1 MTKPLV
7 SLARRIATMAAL
19 LAGIA
24 MLGVAGASVWLI
36 NQEHAASL
44 RSLLKKDAELQAASI
59 SNSLGEIAG
68 RISELSDSPL
78 ITNALLDSA
87 GKENYLTPLLNG
99 IRRIQG
105 IPVAIVLTD
114 FEGREIARNRKG
126 GFSEQELS
134 WLKEKLPSG
143 QAAARVQPGAD
154 GKGGEELMAVEF
166 IVFAGSNEVQGALLY
181 RIKLDDIRL
190 QDGVRLVRGPEAEQL
205 LHSQAAIAAAVVVP
219 PIYKDLNFAVLTSS
233 DPPAL
238 SVDWQRL
245 GLFFILAVGVV
256 VMVMVLGLHFGKRLT
271 RDLQAVEFFAR
282 RIAAGGFRA
291 TSAEAAGG
299 LEAGGLEVA
308 SLTKSINHMLER
320 LTQEHDKLHESEER
334 FRLVFKYSQVGV
346 NIGDT
351 DGRYV
356 DVNSAFVEMMGYSKE
371 ELLGRNA
378 VDFTHPNDL
387 ETSAALINTLL
398 TGGGDYYRIEKKYLR
413 KDGSTLWADVTIS
426 AGRDDAGKLVS
437 VIGIIHDITER
448 KQADIEVRRVGD
460 LLRGS
465 LDVLDEAFAI
475 YDPQD
480 RLTLCNDKYREVYSE
495 VAHLMVPGAQFED
508 TIRAGAE
515 MGLHAAAIGRV
526 DEWVAE
532 RLASHLAAN
541 TTLIQKHSNGRTLRI
556 VERRLPDG
564 HIVGFRVDISESV
577 REQDEI
583 LRLNARLEER
593 VIQLRSQQEELRQST
608 DQIRDSEAILSAT
621 INTALD
627 GVVQID
633 PAGIITRWNNQAE
646 KMFGW
651 LRDEA
656 IGLSLHETIIPPQY
670 RAAHLRGMHHFL
682 STGEGPVLNKRIEI
696 SALRRDG
703 HEFPIE
709 LSITPLKVGDKSE
722 FSAFVR
728 DITERKQYEKKREL
742 AASVFTHAREGIV
755 ITDAVGTI
763 VDVNDTFTRITGY
776 LREEALGQNPRIL
789 KSDRQPPEFHAAMW
803 GRLTQDGHWSGE
815 IWNRR
820 KNGDLYAAMQTVSAV
835 RDASGT
841 TQHYI
846 SLFIDITTQKEQQ
859 QQLEHIAHY
868 DALTN
873 LPNRMLLDDRL
884 HQAMLQSQ
892 RRGKA
897 LAVAYLDLD
906 GFKQVNDIHGHAVGD
921 EMLVLLSQHI
931 KAVLREGDT
940 LARIGGDEFV
950 VVLVDL
956 ENPADCKPV
965 LARLLQAASQPVTV
979 GDAVLHVSAS
989 IGVTLCPQDGT
1000 DADLLLRY
1008 ADQAMYIAKDS
1019 GKNRCHFFDAASA
1032 SAVQTQRESLRN
1044 IAHAMAQHEFVLYY
1058 QPKVNMK
1065 TGAVVGA
1072 EALIRWQHPVR
1083 GLLAPAAFLPLIE
1096 NHPLSVELGEWVIAT
1111 AIAQMGAWRA
1121 QDMDLS
1127 VSVNIGAHQL
1137 QQPDFAERLGD
1148 MPYIPQVD
1156 V

>member
-256 VMVMVLGLHFGKRLT
+256 VMVMVMVLGLHFGKRLT
-271 RDLQAVEFFAR
+271 RDLQAVEFLE
-282 RIAAGGFRA
+282 AGGL
-291 TSAEAAGG
+291 EAGGLEAGGLEAGGLEAGG

-556 VERRLPDG
+556 VERKLPDG
-564 HIVGFRVDISESV
+564 HIVGLRTDITESLQA
-577 REQDEI
+577 QD
-583 LRLNARLEER
+583 
-593 VIQLRSQQEELRQST
+593 
-608 DQIRDSEAILSAT
+608 DILSAQVAIAMADQANAAKSNFLANMSHEIRT
-621 INTALD
+621 PMNSIIGMAHLALKTELSPKQSDYIAKIQYSSQHLLGIINDILDFSKIEAKQLVLETLDFDLPTVIRDVSSQLWDSAEDKGLALVFDIDPQLSQPLQGDPLRLRQVLLNYISNAIKFTDQGQIIVRANLLEEEANNLLVRFEVQDTGIGMSQAVLAQLFQVFHQADNSTTRTYGGTGLGLAISKQLAELMGGEVGVQSRPGQGSTFWFTARLSRGTDKAAPVQETLLPVDLSLIKGSAVLLVEDNFFNQQVAFEMLEDAGAVVTLANNGQQALD
-627 GVVQID
+627 CLLKARFDCVLMDIQMPVMDGLEATRQIRAN
-633 PAGIITRWNNQAE
+633 PALSCIPV
-646 KMFGW
+646 
-651 LRDEA
+651 
-656 IGLSLHETIIPPQY
+656 IGLSANAGKEDQA
-670 RAAHLRGMHHFL
+670 RCFDAGMNDFVSKPFEPERLLAVLATSLAQQHG
-682 STGEGPVLNKRIEI
+682 TGGQSQP
-696 SALRRDG
+696 AD
-703 HEFPIE
+703 
-709 LSITPLKVGDKSE
+709 
-722 FSAFVR
+722 
-728 DITERKQYEKKREL
+728 
-742 AASVFTHAREGIV
+742 AASVIDLAVLAKTVGQKPEKIAKFARMFV
-755 ITDAVGTI
+755 ASMH
-763 VDVNDTFTRITGY
+763 DTLSEIEAALAQANMVRVA
-776 LREEALGQNPRIL
+776 ALGHRA
-789 KSDRQPPEFHAAMW
+789 KSSARTVGAIGFADLCQALEQCKQA
-803 GRLTQDGHWSGE
+803 
-815 IWNRR
+815 
-820 KNGDLYAAMQTVSAV
+820 GDYDQAC
-835 RDASGT
+835 G
-841 TQHYI
+841 
-846 SLFIDITTQKEQQ
+846 
-859 QQLEHIAHY
+859 IACQMGP
-868 DALTN
+868 L
-873 LPNRMLLDDRL
+873 
-884 HQAMLQSQ
+884 
-892 RRGKA
+892 
-897 LAVAYLDLD
+897 
-906 GFKQVNDIHGHAVGD
+906 
-921 EMLVLLSQHI
+921 
-931 KAVLREGDT
+931 
-940 LARIGGDEFV
+940 LARISEQID
-950 VVLVDL
+950 
-956 ENPADCKPV
+956 
-965 LARLLQAASQPVTV
+965 
-979 GDAVLHVSAS
+979 
-989 IGVTLCPQDGT
+989 
-1000 DADLLLRY
+1000 
-1008 ADQAMYIAKDS
+1008 
-1019 GKNRCHFFDAASA
+1019 
-1032 SAVQTQRESLRN
+1032 RELN
-1044 IAHAMAQHEFVLYY
+1044 A
-1058 QPKVNMK
+1058 
-1065 TGAVVGA
+1065 
-1072 EALIRWQHPVR
+1072 
-1083 GLLAPAAFLPLIE
+1083 
-1096 NHPLSVELGEWVIAT
+1096 
-1111 AIAQMGAWRA
+1111 
-1121 QDMDLS
+1121 
-1127 VSVNIGAHQL
+1127 
-1137 QQPDFAERLGD
+1137 
-1148 MPYIPQVD
+1148 
-1156 V
+1156 